1 MFLVEVDFQLRLA
14 FIVLFAAFLVA
25 FLLCLPQRLLSK
37 LLIFLA
43 LCLYLCSVVDFH
55 ALFLSLN
62 LLYMIE

>member
-14 FIVLFAAFLVA
+14 FVVFLAAFLVA